1 MRALFVLLFLSTVAG
16 CGGSDSGT
24 ESGTPVSI
32 DSTSQATVSRITYTT
47 IRNGETYDGLPVRFE
62 NFDAP
67 ELEILRE
74 REHLD
79 EVVAGA
85 ATPFEVALRLKDWTA
100 AQFPHDFPN
109 PYPPWNA
116 LVVLDW
122 IRSGKTGG
130 FCGQYSQVLLQ
141 ALAAMGLT
149 ARYVEVGGTWHPAA
163 HFVVEVWSNQYN
175 KWVVL
180 DADYNIHFERN
191 GIPLSA
197 LQVHD
202 ALVGG
207 LLDDV
212 QVIKGTNL
220 EGHYDAYEWPL
231 KTAEVYYYLRVHLK
245 ANHLSAPDEPPF
257 DRYNDMVEF
266 LDDRTTPWEDTADG
280 YTYPTYRLTNLQTGD
295 RQKLRGR
302 LNQTFIEI
310 SSMEPASVTLKL
322 DNSLL
327 AFKHYQWRTFNDLGV
342 PSEWTESDSPFVDWQ
357 PNPRQVLVQIRGVNT
372 RGVAGPSSAI
382 RATLPG
388 MAKRN

>member
-122 IRSGKTGG
+122 IRS
-130 FCGQYSQVLLQ
+130 
-141 ALAAMGLT
+141 
-149 ARYVEVGGTWHPAA
+149 
-163 HFVVEVWSNQYN
+163 
-175 KWVVL
+175 
-180 DADYNIHFERN
+180 
-191 GIPLSA
+191 
-197 LQVHD
+197 
-202 ALVGG
+202 
-207 LLDDV
+207 
-212 QVIKGTNL
+212 
-220 EGHYDAYEWPL
+220 
-231 KTAEVYYYLRVHLK
+231 
-245 ANHLSAPDEPPF
+245 
-257 DRYNDMVEF
+257 
-266 LDDRTTPWEDTADG
+266 
-280 YTYPTYRLTNLQTGD
+280 
-295 RQKLRGR
+295 
-302 LNQTFIEI
+302 
-310 SSMEPASVTLKL
+310 
-322 DNSLL
+322 
-327 AFKHYQWRTFNDLGV
+327 
-342 PSEWTESDSPFVDWQ
+342 
-357 PNPRQVLVQIRGVNT
+357 PR
-372 RGVAGPSSAI
+372 P
-382 RATLPG
+382 
-388 MAKRN
+388 